1 MGPFGGAESQRR
13 GWHLARRLKYASL
26 GVRVDGPRGTCTH
39 GCLGAQS
46 WFATPGLEV
55 LMRPYETAMQEEKT
69 LSWSDRIWEASP
81 SVFCLTC
88 VRQVCFVVDESGFM
102 KRQLKFMIPSACLTK
117 RSCANQ
123 GKQNRHGEKSWM
135 RRCTRMHEPSRAF
148 SVQACEAVERST
160 DLVSFVY
167 EP

>member
-1 MGPFGGAESQRR
+1 MHLVPLLGPFGGAEFQRR
-13 GWHLARRLKYASL
+13 GLRLARRLKYASL

-81 SVFCLTC
+81 SVFCFTC

-102 KRQLKFMIPSACLTK
+102 KRQLKFINRKEFRAHPQNLGKLNCEGRNDIL
-117 RSCANQ
+117 RSMPNYWTPLLGCVISQ
-123 GKQNRHGEKSWM
+123 
-135 RRCTRMHEPSRAF
+135 C
-148 SVQACEAVERST
+148 VCV
-160 DLVSFVY
+160 
-167 EP
+167 